1 MSEPNPESA
10 KKDDHF
16 QSSITVEMSKDP
28 EETTE
33 PEPKKS
39 ELKEPERKEPE
50 RKESERKEPAREVPE
65 RKETQT
71 KETQTEK
78 EGKET
83 ETKETK
89 KETRST
95 NSFCPP
101 RGIVNKTITDGVALI
116 VLWTLLWAL
125 IGQEVLPGGNL
136 FGLVVIFYS
145 AFLGG
150 KMLEVIR
157 IPVVPPLPPLLGML
171 LAGFTIRNVPI
182 IYEFVRIPTTWSSA
196 LRNTALTIILIR
208 AGLGLD
214 PQALKHLKGVCLRLS
229 FGPCL
234 FEACSA
240 ALFSHFIMNFPW
252 QWGFLL
258 GGAVSPA
265 VVVPNMLTLQENGY
279 GVEKGIPTLLVAAS
293 SMDDIVA
300 ITGFNTFLSIV
311 FSSAHESSIISNVLS
326 SLRDV
331 LIGVLVGIVMGVFVQ
346 YFPSGDQCCQHIG
359 LHGSGGLVTLVLS
372 FMAAKRWAE
381 EKIGIQKIV
390 ANTWNIFQPLLFG
403 LVGTEVSV
411 ESLESKTIGMC
422 ITTLGLAVSVRI
434 LATFVLMSFANFR
447 FKEKVFIALSWIPK
461 ATVQAVLGPLALET
475 ARVMAPHLESYAK
488 NVMTVA
494 FLAILITAPNGA
506 LIIGILGP
514 KILEQSEV
522 RVPLKVELSNFHN

>member
-1 MSEPNPESA
+1 M
-10 KKDDHF
+10 
-16 QSSITVEMSKDP
+16 
-28 EETTE
+28 
-33 PEPKKS
+33 
-39 ELKEPERKEPE
+39 
-50 RKESERKEPAREVPE
+50 KESKM
-65 RKETQT
+65 KETQT
-71 KETQTEK
+71 TKI
-78 EGKET
+78 ET
-83 ETKETK
+83 EEW
-89 KETRST
+89 EREHSST
-95 NSFCPP
+95 SSFCPP
-101 RGIVNKTITDGVALI
+101 QGTVNKTITDGVTLI
-116 VLWTLLWAL
+116 VLWILLWAL

-150 KMLEVIR
+150 KIIEVIR

-182 IYEFVRIPTTWSSA
+182 LYKFVHIPTSWSSA

-234 FEACSA
+234 LEACSA

-258 GGAVSPA
+258 GFVLGAVSPA
-265 VVVPNMLTLQENGY
+265 VVVPNMLLLQENGY

-311 FSSAHESSIISNVLS
+311 FSSGSVISNILS

-331 LIGVLVGIVMGVFVQ
+331 LIGVLVGVVMGIFVQ
-346 YFPSGDQCCQHIG
+346 YFPSRDQERLTQRRAFLVLSMCVSAVLGCQHIG

-381 EKIGIQKIV
+381 EKVGVQKLV

-422 ITTLGLAVSVRI
+422 IATLCLALLVRI

-447 FKEKVFIALSWIPK
+447 FMEKVFIALSWIPK

-475 ARVMAPHLESYAK
+475 ARVMAPHLEGYSR

-514 KILEQSEV
+514 KVLDHSEETF
-522 RVPLKVELSNFHN
+522 PLKVELSNFHN